1 MADASRRPERWD
13 APVLAVAAVRHT
25 TFRQSPMLLAL
36 DYTRTDG
43 FPQPAH
49 EVLAGMLAGLTE
61 LVARRRWR
69 ARAERASR
77 ELGADVTHAE
87 LMTASIYGDFTLRDG
102 RQLLVRRRSRS
113 SS

>member
-1 MADASRRPERWD
+1 MRPCLRSQPSGKPRS
-13 APVLAVAAVRHT
+13 ARH
-25 TFRQSPMLLAL
+25 RCSSAL

-61 LVARRRWR
+61 LLSRRRWQ

-87 LMTASIYGDFTLRDG
+87 LMTASLYGDFTLRDG
-102 RQLLVRRRSRS
+102 RQLLVRHRSRS
-113 SS
+113 SSRVLIVLN